1 VTIRGVG
8 FRAATTVKFDAVA
21 SPTVT
26 FIDSR
31 TLTAV
36 IPTVAAA
43 KVSTVTVTDTVNGT
57 DSFYPFQYTGPVF
70 FVATTGLDT
79 NNGTTPTTPFRTIG
93 KAFTVATT
101 TTPTEVR
108 VAAGTY
114 VENSLTLQND
124 TALSCG
130 WAPGFATRDPEVN
143 YTILDGNRAA
153 FVIRRSFCEP
163 GREASASGY

>member
-1 VTIRGVG
+1 MSTRIRVRVSRGLFAVALALGAGIAGAGAATLEVFSLSPAFSPFNVAGKTVTIRGVG

-70 FVATTGLDT
+70 FVATTGL
-79 NNGTTPTTPFRTIG
+79 
-93 KAFTVATT
+93 
-101 TTPTEVR
+101 
-108 VAAGTY
+108 
-114 VENSLTLQND
+114 
-124 TALSCG
+124 
-130 WAPGFATRDPEVN
+130 
-143 YTILDGNRAA
+143 
-153 FVIRRSFCEP
+153 
-163 GREASASGY
+163 